1 MYMQYTLLVSDGCM
15 SSVFAVDAITMSGTG
30 CVEWGSGGS
39 GADPGFPW
47 GRFTAWVRMRANIGP
62 RLF

>member
-30 CVEWGSGGS
+30 CVEWGRGRVEGRYSRDDNSLKLCHIPQSKESG
-39 GADPGFPW
+39 
-47 GRFTAWVRMRANIGP
+47 V
-62 RLF
+62 